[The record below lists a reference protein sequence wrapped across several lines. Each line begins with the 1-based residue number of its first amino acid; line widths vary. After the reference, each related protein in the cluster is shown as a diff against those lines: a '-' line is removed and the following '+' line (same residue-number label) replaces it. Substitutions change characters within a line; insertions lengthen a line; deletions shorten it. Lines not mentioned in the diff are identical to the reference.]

1 MQIGQLSLKTEE
13 GAQAAA
19 QLLEQCPTI
28 IKAAAKQLQDKSA
41 RTRAGMFQVHTLV
54 QAPVT

>member
-41 RTRAGMFQVHTLV
+41 RTRAGMFQVQVL
-54 QAPVT
+54 ARFL